1 MKIKARMPYQELDG
15 SIRIKDINVEDIMVQ
30 SHSILSI
37 DGSTSKTGVGIL
49 RESDGALCY
58 SLCFEREKDD
68 GETPVQ
74 YKVRLKRA
82 IKSIMEKN
90 TLITKIFYEEPFVGH
105 ITSVANLMM
114 LRTFVEE
121 MIFENE
127 PQFDYVKHKEIN
139 NLRWKKLFL
148 APTKVPSGTDNQ
160 KAAIKE
166 KLLSFLPFLKD
177 VTQDEIDAIA
187 MGFVACV
194 HIKDG
199 TEDELQSKKRV
210 HPFKY
215 NIRFIGADEDEGMLD
230 MFSNVYDGPSYLLEN
245 GLLLTDIKGTAN
257 FDKHVYQSMGTE
269 DKVII
274 VKFDSDKHGH
284 LTLKHRIGHLASTY
298 PYLYAIIWRKTRK

>member
-1 MKIKARMPYQELDG
+1 
-15 SIRIKDINVEDIMVQ
+15 MVQ

-166 KLLSFLPFLKD
+166 KLLSFY
-177 VTQDEIDAIA
+177 
-187 MGFVACV
+187 
-194 HIKDG
+194 H
-199 TEDELQSKKRV
+199 S
-210 HPFKY
+210 
-215 NIRFIGADEDEGMLD
+215 
-230 MFSNVYDGPSYLLEN
+230 
-245 GLLLTDIKGTAN
+245 
-257 FDKHVYQSMGTE
+257 
-269 DKVII
+269 
-274 VKFDSDKHGH
+274 
-284 LTLKHRIGHLASTY
+284 
-298 PYLYAIIWRKTRK
+298 

>member
-82 IKSIMEKN
+82 IKSIMERN

-127 PQFDYVKHKEIN
+127 PQFDYIKHKEIN

-257 FDKHVYQSMGTE
+257 FDKHVYQSMGTD

-284 LTLKHRIGHLASTY
+284 LILKHRIGHLASTY